1 MPKMTRFEEQLKE
14 ALARQDPPEDFN
26 TRVLAAVEEGRVRSS
41 TGVWRW
47 WAGWAHSWQVAP
59 ALAALLVLSL
69 GVIYQEH
76 QRMARGEAAKEKLL
90 IAMRVA
96 GAKLHEA
103 RDRVSRVQ
111 AMEVQ

>member
-1 MPKMTRFEEQLKE
+1 MTRFEEQLKE

-26 TRVLAAVEEGRVRSS
+26 ARVLAALEQRRIRSS

-47 WAGWAHSWQVAP
+47 CARWARSWQLAP
-59 ALAALLVLSL
+59 ALAALLALSV
-69 GVIYQEH
+69 GAIYQEH
-76 QRMARGEAAKEKLL
+76 QHIVRGHAAKEKLL

-103 RDRVSRVQ
+103 RDRVSKVE
-111 AMEVQ
+111 ATEVQ